1 MVKYLVLVLFFLAIA
16 MSAPADEFTAAIQK
30 LKSDRQL
37 KGIQVQMTRNKEII
51 YNLNLG

>member
-1 MVKYLVLVLFFLAIA
+1 MVKYLIVVLFFLGLA
-16 MSAPADEFTAAIQK
+16 MSAPSDEFTAAIQK
-30 LKSDRQL
+30 LKSERQL